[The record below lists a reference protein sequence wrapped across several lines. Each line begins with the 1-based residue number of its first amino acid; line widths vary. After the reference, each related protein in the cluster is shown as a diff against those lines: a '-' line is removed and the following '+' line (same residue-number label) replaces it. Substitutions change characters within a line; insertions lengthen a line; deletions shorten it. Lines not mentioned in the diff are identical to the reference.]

1 MPTRCAVYARYSSDQ
16 QRPESIVDQLRHC
29 RQEATRHPDWVVL
42 DDHIYTDEAVTGLSV
57 EGRDGLQRLVEAALR
72 KPRPFDLVL
81 VDDTSRLSRDVV
93 GTVQQFRELRF
104 NGVDLFFV
112 NQGLHSGRDN
122 AEFLLA
128 IYGAMD
134 SEYIRE
140 LGRKTHR
147 GLEGQALHG
156 FSAGGIAFGYRR
168 EPLYDGTGSDR
179 DGHRRRIGV
188 RWVIDAA
195 EAEIVRHI
203 YQLYAAGYG
212 LARIAANLNGRQVPS
227 PRRAKGHR
235 LRHDSVG
242 DGWDVSTVRVI
253 LMNELYRGRVIWNRS
268 RWVRVPGTS
277 RRRRVARPESDWIVQ
292 DRPDLRII
300 DDALWRDVED
310 RRTRVRAKYEA
321 SHEFGK
327 SKSIYG
333 KYLLSGLLVCATCGG
348 SLTIRT
354 SAASTQ
360 KYGCTRRWRRGAA
373 ACANGILIKRDVV
386 ETQIATLLRD
396 KLYSPAAVERLVEK
410 VNARLRAHVPATDA
424 ERRQLL
430 DALGRTRQQLGGLR
444 QFIIQGDT
452 SPKVRSWLAEAE
464 AEETRLERELARV
477 ERHVQRRPLQVPPAR
492 VAPYLDDVRAALQR
506 GGLRAR
512 QLVQGDIE
520 MIKIHTITD
529 SAKPFA
535 RAEVLSTG
543 KGLLDRVVLMVAGA
557 RFELWTRPLTFA
569 FLITY

>member
-212 LARIAANLNGRQVPS
+212 LARTAANLNGRQVPS

-477 ERHVQRRPLQVPPAR
+477 ERHVQRRPLQVHPAR

-557 RFELWTRPLTFA
+557 GFEPATFG
-569 FLITY
+569 L